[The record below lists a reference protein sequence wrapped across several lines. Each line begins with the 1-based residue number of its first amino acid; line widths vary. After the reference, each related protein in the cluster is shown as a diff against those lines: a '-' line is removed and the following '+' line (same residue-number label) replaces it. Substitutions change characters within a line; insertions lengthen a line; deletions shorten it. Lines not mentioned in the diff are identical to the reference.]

1 VFVNAFL
8 VGALSILL
16 VGVASA
22 WIQHLSG
29 VQPGGTIV
37 DNFVLI
43 LPLLMFGEG
52 FINGGAMSLLVA
64 YRPRWVAT
72 FHDHWY
78 IDGN

>member
-1 VFVNAFL
+1 
-8 VGALSILL
+8 
-16 VGVASA
+16 
-22 WIQHLSG
+22 
-29 VQPGGTIV
+29 
-37 DNFVLI
+37 VLI